1 MIFRR
6 IREHFRTRNWSA
18 LGVDV
23 AVVALVVAL
32 GFQIGNLSNRG
43 SQLEQAYANAEQID
57 QSKNLTM
64 DRELREAWIELI
76 RQKESSRQAQL
87 LLGQHLPRDV
97 VVNELRKAYGRPP
110 TIQGNYVWFGT
121 MAFRFSDDGILEE
134 VYEAAA
140 EGVTRP
146 RTQSIIL
153 AEPS

>member
-23 AVVALVVAL
+23 AVIALLVAV
-32 GFQIGNLSNRG
+32 GFQIANWSSRG
-43 SQLEQAYANAEQID
+43 SHLEQAYANAEQIN
-57 QSKNLTM
+57 QSKDLTM
-64 DRELREAWIELI
+64 DRELREAWSELI

-97 VVNELRKAYGRPP
+97 VVNELRKAYGRSPI
-110 TIQGNYVWFGT
+110 IQGNYVWFGT
-121 MAFRFSDDGILEE
+121 MVFQFSNDGVLED
-134 VYEAAA
+134 VYDTAA

-146 RTQSIIL
+146 RPQAVIM
-153 AEPS
+153 EEKN